1 MDNTLIQLN
10 NCGIL
15 RNRKWLVRGVSLTVD
30 RGQIVTLIGP
40 NGSGKSTTAKMALG
54 IMKPDEGDNTIKENL
69 KISYVPQKLVIDWSL
84 PLRVLDFMNLIEN
97 YEYSII
103 NEMLTITGI
112 QHLQNEDVRNLS
124 GGEFQRLLMARAIAK
139 KPDFLVLDE
148 PVQGVDYAGEI
159 ALYQII
165 QDIRKNLNC
174 GILLISHNLHVVMS
188 QTNHVICLNGHI
200 CCSGEPKSIVKN
212 PEYIKLFGE
221 NMDPTLAFYKHE
233 HDHHHHPD
241 GSVDHSINYM
251 FEDFLFRA
259 FVAGIGLAL
268 IAGPLGCFIVWR
280 RLSYFGDTLAHSAL
294 LGVVIGYALNLNFI
308 ISVFVISALISLSL
322 LYLQKRTTLPNDALL
337 GLLAHSVLS
346 IGLVLLGVLSF
357 IRIDLMS
364 LLFGDI
370 LAVNVQDLIIVWAGG
385 GLSLL
390 VLIYIWRP
398 LFAGTVNLELA
409 KAEGLNPELANTI
422 FTLLIAL
429 VIAIS
434 IKIVGILLITGLLI
448 IPAAAS
454 RNLSSHPIQMAV
466 VSSLLGVLAVITG
479 LLSSINWD
487 TSTGPTI
494 LSAALGIFILTLFP
508 WKKLPIF
515 EKKNRL
521 VK

>member
-69 KISYVPQKLVIDWSL
+69 KISYVPQKLAIDWSL
-84 PLRVLDFMNLIEN
+84 PLRVLDFMNLIKN
-97 YEYSII
+97 YEHTII

-241 GSVDHSINYM
+241 GSVDHS
-251 FEDFLFRA
+251 
-259 FVAGIGLAL
+259 
-268 IAGPLGCFIVWR
+268 
-280 RLSYFGDTLAHSAL
+280 H
-294 LGVVIGYALNLNFI
+294 
-308 ISVFVISALISLSL
+308 
-322 LYLQKRTTLPNDALL
+322 
-337 GLLAHSVLS
+337 
-346 IGLVLLGVLSF
+346 
-357 IRIDLMS
+357 
-364 LLFGDI
+364 
-370 LAVNVQDLIIVWAGG
+370 
-385 GLSLL
+385 
-390 VLIYIWRP
+390 
-398 LFAGTVNLELA
+398 
-409 KAEGLNPELANTI
+409 
-422 FTLLIAL
+422 
-429 VIAIS
+429 
-434 IKIVGILLITGLLI
+434 
-448 IPAAAS
+448 
-454 RNLSSHPIQMAV
+454 
-466 VSSLLGVLAVITG
+466 
-479 LLSSINWD
+479 
-487 TSTGPTI
+487 
-494 LSAALGIFILTLFP
+494 
-508 WKKLPIF
+508 
-515 EKKNRL
+515 
-521 VK
+521 